1 MPTGEYRCLAAPWD
15 THHRGSSCCCITWNC
30 QMFLT
35 CSPAQRTVLGVTQM
49 LQLSAAMRF
58 WSALAVEEAQVSY
71 WWVAADLA
79 IGFRVLWSQLY
90 FCLRSDMT
98 AAMLHGTCASVSAP
112 LVLVNPGRSSQESS
126 MTGSV
131 WQQQRSQP
139 PAAPDSKSG
148 VHHMGYIVA
157 GERRRIT
164 HTHKLTQRS
173 ERWQSIPLSHPWSA
187 RAVHLK
193 QVLAAYESGMAGNG
207 SKCHSRCSSMA
218 RKRAARTGFRWK
230 KYPNL
235 NTNSLPSLRLPLPFP
250 SLSCFGF
257 VYSGGSGL

>member
-58 WSALAVEEAQVSY
+58 WSALAVEEAQVSD

-79 IGFRVLWSQLY
+79 IGFRMLWSQLY

-98 AAMLHGTCASVSAP
+98 AEMLHGTCASVSAP

-139 PAAPDSKSG
+139 PDAPDSKSE
-148 VHHMGYIVA
+148 VHHMGYIWQVK
-157 GERRRIT
+157 GGGGSLIL
-164 HTHKLTQRS
+164 HKLTQRS
-173 ERWQSIPLSHPWSA
+173 ERWQSIPISHPRSA
-187 RAVHLK
+187 RAIHLK

-207 SKCHSRCSSMA
+207 SKCHSCCSSIA
-218 RKRAARTGFRWK
+218 RKWAARTGFRWK
-230 KYPNL
+230 NIQI
-235 NTNSLPSLRLPLPFP
+235 
-250 SLSCFGF
+250 
-257 VYSGGSGL
+257 